1 MRLSLTG
8 RHVEV
13 TPALRQLVARRL
25 ARVER
30 VLNDSVV
37 SASVVL
43 AVDKRLHNVE
53 ITIHAR
59 GDNMIIGKGAGNGWP
74 QAFAPAI
81 DKLMQQVNKVKGK
94 WVERKRHALGTKG
107 LVNGTPINASTQRA
121 RATTGAAADGAAVV
135 SVDRSPGKSI
145 SRAAGK
151 PSPQSGAPAPA
162 VRRTKYAVKPMSVE
176 DAALRIEAADEPFV
190 VFRHA
195 DTERITILYQR
206 PDGRLGLIDPEM

>member
-13 TPALRQLVARRL
+13 TPALRQLVTRRL
-25 ARVER
+25 ERVQR
-30 VLNDSVV
+30 VLNDSVI
-37 SASVVL
+37 STSVVL
-43 AVDKRLHNVE
+43 AVEKRVHNVE

-59 GDNMIIGKGAGNGWP
+59 GDNTITAKGAGPGWP
-74 QAFAPAI
+74 QAFAPALGAI
-81 DKLMQQVNKVKGK
+81 MQQVSKVKGK

-107 LVNGTPINASTQRA
+107 LVNGTPINAPTARA
-121 RATTGAAADGAAVV
+121 RAETGVADGASVV
-135 SVDRSPGKSI
+135 SVDRSPGKSV

-151 PSPQSGAPAPA
+151 PSPQSGVPA
-162 VRRTKYAVKPMSVE
+162 VRRTRYAVKPMSVE
-176 DAALRIEAADEPFV
+176 DAALRIEAAREPFV

-195 DTERITILYQR
+195 ETERIAILYQR

>member
-13 TPALRQLVARRL
+13 TPALRQLVSRRL

-30 VLNDSVV
+30 VLNDSIV
-37 SASVVL
+37 STSVVL
-43 AVDKRLHNVE
+43 AIEKRVHNVE

-59 GDNMIIGKGAGNGWP
+59 GDNMIAAKGSGHGWP

-81 DKLMQQVNKVKGK
+81 TAVMQQASKVKGK

-107 LVNGTPINASTQRA
+107 LVNGTPINASTARA
-121 RATTGAAADGAAVV
+121 RATTGVAADAAAVV
-135 SVDRSPGKSI
+135 NVDRSPGKSV

-151 PSPQSGAPAPA
+151 PSPQAGVPQ
-162 VRRTKYAVKPMSVE
+162 VRRTRYAVKPMSVE
-176 DAALRIEAADEPFV
+176 DAALRIEAAREPFV

-195 DTERITILYQR
+195 ETERIAILYQR

>member
-13 TPALRQLVARRL
+13 TPSLRQLVTRRL

-37 SASVVL
+37 SAAVVL
-43 AVDKRLHNVE
+43 AIEKRVHNVE

-59 GDNMIIGKGAGNGWP
+59 GDHMITGKGAGYGWP
-74 QAFAPAI
+74 QAFSPAVE
-81 DKLMQQVNKVKGK
+81 KVMQQVNKVKEK
-94 WVERKRHALGTKG
+94 WVERKRHALGTKA
-107 LVNGTPINASTQRA
+107 LVNGETIAAATPRRVATATS
-121 RATTGAAADGAAVV
+121 RATGEPAAAV
-135 SVDRSPGKSI
+135 STLV
-145 SRAAGK
+145 
-151 PSPQSGAPAPA
+151 
-162 VRRTKYAVKPMSVE
+162 VRRTRYAVKPMSVE
-176 DAALRIEAADEPFV
+176 DAALRIEAVSEPFV

-195 DTERITILYQR
+195 ETERINILYQR

>member
-13 TPALRQLVARRL
+13 TPTLRQLVTRRL

-30 VLNDSVV
+30 VLNDNIV
-37 SASVVL
+37 STAVVL
-43 AVDKRLHNVE
+43 AIEKRVHNVE

-59 GDNMIIGKGAGNGWP
+59 GDNMITGKGSGPSWP

-81 DKLMQQVNKVKGK
+81 AAVMQQVSKVKEK
-94 WVERKRHALGTKG
+94 WIGRKRRAAGTKS
-107 LVNGTPINASTQRA
+107 LVNGESVA
-121 RATTGAAADGAAVV
+121 RAARQQPQAAEAVPRAAATATVVTATAV
-135 SVDRSPGKSI
+135 
-145 SRAAGK
+145 
-151 PSPQSGAPAPA
+151 
-162 VRRTKYAVKPMSVE
+162 VRRTRYAVKPMSVE
-176 DAALRIEAADEPFV
+176 DAALRIEAASEPFV

-195 DTERITILYQR
+195 ETERITILYQR

>member
-13 TPALRQLVARRL
+13 TPALRQLVSRRL

-30 VLNDSVV
+30 VLNDSIV
-37 SASVVL
+37 STSVVL
-43 AVDKRLHNVE
+43 AIEKRVHNVE

-59 GDNMIIGKGAGNGWP
+59 GDNMIIGKGAGPGWP

-81 DKLMQQVNKVKGK
+81 EKLMQQVSKVKEK
-94 WVERKRHALGTKG
+94 WIERKRHALGTKG
-107 LVNGTPINASTQRA
+107 LVNGAPINAATARA
-121 RATTGAAADGAAVV
+121 RAATGAADGAAVV
-135 SVDRSPGKSI
+135 PVDRSPGKSV
-145 SRAAGK
+145 SRTAGK
-151 PSPQSGAPAPA
+151 PSPQAGVP
-162 VRRTKYAVKPMSVE
+162 VRRTRYAVKPMSLE
-176 DAALRIEAADEPFV
+176 DAALRIEAASEPFV

-195 DTERITILYQR
+195 ETERINILYQR

>member
-13 TPALRQLVARRL
+13 TPALRLLVTRRL
-25 ARVER
+25 ARVQR

-43 AVDKRLHNVE
+43 AIEKRVHNVE

-59 GDNMIIGKGAGNGWP
+59 GDHMITGKAAGPGWP
-74 QAFAPAI
+74 QAFAPAVE
-81 DKLMQQVNKVKGK
+81 KVMQQVNKVKEK
-94 WVERKRHALGTKG
+94 WVERKRRALGTKV
-107 LVNGTPINASTQRA
+107 LVNGEAI
-121 RATTGAAADGAAVV
+121 AAATPRRVAVAA
-135 SVDRSPGKSI
+135 REATPEP
-145 SRAAGK
+145 AATV
-151 PSPQSGAPAPA
+151 AALV
-162 VRRTKYAVKPMSVE
+162 VRRTRYAVKPMSLE
-176 DAALRIEAADEPFV
+176 DAALRIEAVSEPFV

-195 DTERITILYQR
+195 ETERINILYQR

>member
-13 TPALRQLVARRL
+13 TPALRQLVTRRL
-25 ARVER
+25 ARVQR
-30 VLNDSVV
+30 VLNDNVV

-43 AVDKRLHNVE
+43 VLEKRVHTVE

-59 GDNMIIGKGAGNGWP
+59 GDNMIAGKGSAAGWP

-81 DKLMQQVNKVKGK
+81 AAVMQQVSKVKEK
-94 WVERKRHALGTKG
+94 WIGRKR
-107 LVNGTPINASTQRA
+107 
-121 RATTGAAADGAAVV
+121 
-135 SVDRSPGKSI
+135 
-145 SRAAGK
+145 RAAGSK
-151 PSPQSGAPAPA
+151 ALNGGSRKVPAAYAAAVAAASPTVPVTLDGSATTLV
-162 VRRTKYAVKPMSVE
+162 VRKTRYAVKPMSLE
-176 DAALRIEAADEPFV
+176 DAALRIEAVNEPFV

-195 DTERITILYQR
+195 DTERINILYQR

>member
-13 TPALRQLVARRL
+13 TPALRQLVTRRL

-43 AVDKRLHNVE
+43 ALEKRVHNVE

-59 GDNMIIGKGAGNGWP
+59 GDNTITAKGAGAGWP
-74 QAFAPAI
+74 QAFAPAV
-81 DKLMQQVNKVKGK
+81 DKVMQQVNKVKEK
-94 WVERKRHALGTKG
+94 WVERKRRAVGTKG
-107 LVNGTPINASTQRA
+107 LVNGEAIDTAPPPATA
-121 RATTGAAADGAAVV
+121 RAAAT
-135 SVDRSPGKSI
+135 
-145 SRAAGK
+145 
-151 PSPQSGAPAPA
+151 APAAPTA
-162 VRRTKYAVKPMSVE
+162 SFASLVIRRTRYAVKPMSIE
-176 DAALRIEAADEPFV
+176 DAALRVDSAREPFV
-190 VFRHA
+190 VFRHTE
-195 DTERITILYQR
+195 TERITIIYQR